1 MVTNKCRIQM
11 PNGVECGEDH
21 QEWQCPHA
29 LSEAERE
36 ISVGFDNPNSTFIKM
51 NVNPERAFIS
61 ALGHIMELQKELE
74 AAHEALNSK
83 ARDHVEMGDALR
95 NVVEELQSVM
105 EKHTVLQDRMK
116 KLERYKRRT
125 EGWKRCLFHI
135 LGCETIRR
143 VLEEV
148 SRIKAHEY
156 DEDLRVE

>member
-1 MVTNKCRIQM
+1 MITDRCRIRM

-61 ALGHIMELQKELE
+61 ALMHIGELQKELK
-74 AAHEALNSK
+74 AANEALNSK

-95 NVVEELQSVM
+95 NVMEE
-105 EKHTVLQDRMK
+105 HIVLQDRMK

-135 LGCETIRR
+135 LGCGSNGR

>member
-1 MVTNKCRIQM
+1 MVANKCQIQM

-61 ALGHIMELQKELE
+61 ALGHIRELQK
-74 AAHEALNSK
+74 K
-83 ARDHVEMGDALR
+83 
-95 NVVEELQSVM
+95 VEELQSVM
-105 EKHTVLQDRMK
+105 EEHTVLQDRMK